1 MVAEEI
7 HRRSPYLLQS
17 KIARLINCYHVL
29 LPVAVLAVSGWVH
42 HLAGLTFPV
51 PWDDEAIFIYPA
63 AAVAE
68 ANQLQTDS
76 LNAERPVFYHSPG
89 YPVALGLVFKFARPG
104 LISARW
110 FSWCLLALAYL
121 AGLGMIRRLDGRS
134 HAAIVWSL
142 FFLGGHTAIAGNI
155 ARPEALVL
163 GLSLTGCWMM
173 QEGRPWT
180 AAALLVLG
188 CLVHPAAWFLSAAAA
203 AGYLREEGWR
213 CPASQK
219 RDWPWIALAAFC
231 FMALAI
237 YVGMRWR
244 WVWND
249 LQVSMNFLHQ
259 TWGQRFSVLKSPWN
273 GIPAALVLALPV
285 VTFRLRRPL
294 FSLALLVAALWF
306 LPIYRPEMWYS
317 VYTAFAYAFAA
328 VVLIELAARHLPPAA
343 RWFGRPAV
351 IGAILLSAFAL
362 GHVPDPRHYPS
373 YFWWRHMTI
382 RPQPDYIQAADIEA
396 VAAALHAHA
405 AAPGTGRVQFYPNG
419 DGALFLG
426 RLPEPWIPYYPSFTD
441 EPPTAIVFHQTRLA
455 YPSYPPV
462 IAAAM
467 EARGVDSESPLHARD
482 ETEKWFVWLAE
493 PELTADRAP
502 AFPAV
507 QSAGE

>member
-1 MVAEEI
+1 M
-7 HRRSPYLLQS
+7 QS
-17 KIARLINCYHVL
+17 KIARFIHYSQAL
-29 LPVAVLAVSGWVH
+29 LPVAALAVSAWVH

-89 YPVALGLVFKFARPG
+89 YPIALGLFFKLMQPG

-110 FSWCLLALAYL
+110 FSWGLLALAYL
-121 AGLGMIRRLDGRS
+121 AGLGMVRRLDSRFPAS
-134 HAAIVWSL
+134 IILSL

-163 GLSLTGCWMM
+163 GLSLSGCWMAL
-173 QEGRPWT
+173 EGRPWT
-180 AAALLVLG
+180 AAALLLLG
-188 CLVHPAAWFLSAAAA
+188 CLVHPVACFLSAAAA
-203 AGYLREEGWR
+203 GGYLHEEGWR
-213 CPASQK
+213 CPAPQK
-219 RDWPWIALAAFC
+219 RDWPWMILAAACLTALAAY
-231 FMALAI
+231 L
-237 YVGMRWR
+237 GSRWE
-244 WVWND
+244 WVWSD
-249 LQVSMNFLHQ
+249 LQVSINFLHQ
-259 TWGQRFSVLKSPWN
+259 TWGQRLATLKSPWN
-273 GIPAALVLALPV
+273 GIPAAIVLALPV

-294 FSLALLVAALWF
+294 FSLALLAAALWF

-317 VYTAFAYAFAA
+317 VYTTFAYAFAA
-328 VVLIELAARHLPPAA
+328 VVIIELAARHLPPAA
-343 RWFGRPAV
+343 RRFGQPV
-351 IGAILLSAFAL
+351 VLGAILLGAFVL

-405 AAPGTGRVQFYPNG
+405 VAPGAGRVQFFPNG

-426 RLPEPWIPYYPSFTD
+426 RLPAPWIPYYPSFTD
-441 EPPTAIVFHQTRLA
+441 VPPTAIVFHQTRLA
-455 YPSYPPV
+455 YPSFPPL

-467 EARGVDSESPLHARD
+467 RARGVDPERPLHARD
-482 ETEKWFVWLAE
+482 ETEKWFVWLPE
-493 PELTADRAP
+493 PEPTANRAS

-507 QSAGE
+507 QSARE